1 MGARSTDPYASHD
14 PVSTARFA
22 GLVWVVYGLGVLGS
36 LAVTAGGRPLA
47 LSAGILIG
55 LTAAAT
61 GFAFVRGR
69 YPSGYTPYLVMSYA
83 GVAALA
89 LLQWLDGGARG
100 ELTTELYL
108 AIALQTGS
116 LHPLRRTAP
125 VLVTIVGAVALQEGE
140 AGWSALRVGDLF
152 MHGVLW
158 LFVALIANTL
168 VKQLREQRMA
178 ARSEEAAAQHLART
192 DPLTGLGNRRRLL
205 DDLDA
210 GLASGEPLL
219 LTLFDLDGFKAYN
232 DSFGHPAGDA
242 LLHKLGND
250 LAESVEGRGCAYR
263 MGGDEFCV
271 LTPANGGEEA
281 VVRHALGAL
290 SDQGGGFT
298 IGASFGSVRLPEEA
312 TTSEAALRDADR
324 RMYAHKATGRTS
336 AGRQSTDVL
345 LSVLRER
352 HPDLGEHVDGV
363 TELCSEIAEHFDFGS
378 DERTA
383 LLQAAALHDVGK
395 AAIPDAILGKPGPLS
410 DDEWEFMRQ
419 HTIMGERIMG
429 AAPALSRAAH
439 LVRCSHERMD
449 GSGYP
454 DKLKGDEIPLGAR
467 IIAACDAFDAMV
479 SDRPYRAAMN
489 FEEAIAELRRCAGSQ
504 FDPDVVEVLC
514 RVVTEKPVPTAVA

>member
-1 MGARSTDPYASHD
+1 MGTRSTDPYVTHD

-22 GLVWVVYGLGVLGS
+22 GLVWLVYGLGILGS
-36 LAVTAGGRPLA
+36 LPVVAGGHPLA
-47 LSAGILIG
+47 LVAGIVIG
-55 LTAAAT
+55 VPAAT
-61 GFAFVRGR
+61 AGFAFVRGR
-69 YPSGYTPYLVMSYA
+69 YPSGYTAYLVMSYA

-89 LLQWLDGGARG
+89 LLQWLEGGARG
-100 ELTTELYL
+100 ELLTELYL

-125 VLVTIVGAVALQEGE
+125 VLIAIVGAVALQEGE
-140 AGWSALRVGDLF
+140 AGWSALHVGDLF

-210 GLASGEPLL
+210 ALASGEPVL

-232 DSFGHPAGDA
+232 DSFGHPAGDS
-242 LLHKLGND
+242 LLHKLGHD
-250 LAESVEGRGCAYR
+250 LSQAVEGRGGAYR

-271 LTPANGGEEA
+271 LTKIDGGENGTVRAA
-281 VVRHALGAL
+281 VEAL

-298 IGASFGSVRLPEEA
+298 IGASYGSVRLPEEA
-312 TTSEAALRDADR
+312 STSEAALRDADR

-352 HPDLGEHVDGV
+352 HPELGEHVDGV
-363 TELCSEIAEHFDFGS
+363 TELCAEIAAHFDLAN
-378 DERTA
+378 DEHTA

-395 AAIPDAILGKPGPLS
+395 AAIPDAILGKPGPLD
-410 DDEWEFMRQ
+410 DDEWSFMRQ
-419 HTIMGERIMG
+419 HTVMGERIMA
-429 AAPALSRAAH
+429 AAPALTRAAQ
-439 LVRCSHERMD
+439 LVRWSHERMD
-449 GSGYP
+449 GTGYP
-454 DKLKGDEIPLGAR
+454 DNLEGEAIPLGSR
-467 IIAACDAFDAMV
+467 IIAAADAFDAMV
-479 SDRPYRAAMN
+479 SNRPYRSAMN
-489 FEEAIAELRRCAGSQ
+489 FDEAIAELRRCAGSQ
-504 FDPDVVEVLC
+504 FDADVVEVLC
-514 RVVTEKPVPTAVA
+514 RVVTEKPVPTPVA